1 MMTFSS
7 SSSMAT
13 FLVRTVAF
21 GGAAIVAASA
31 QQQQDIPQVA
41 IANGFDTLVTALQ
54 AADLVGAL
62 ASPNGPFTV
71 FAPTDEAF
79 DNLPDDLVGCLL
91 NDIPVLT
98 DILLYHVAEGKVL
111 ASQLSD
117 GQEIATL
124 LDGAEVTVDIRS
136 DGVLINDAMVLA
148 TDVEAS
154 NGVVH
159 VINQVLVPPR
169 IDVTAFLDAC
179 TGGGSSSSSDDRDE
193 CTYLGVARSA
203 GQYLTGPT
211 HTCLCTTGGHWVQC
225 RTNTQADTRKTIQQF
240 VLDTDNFSTL
250 ETAVIQADLVGVL
263 EGSGPFTLFAPTDAA
278 FADVPTAVMNF
289 LLDDDN
295 KDVLGQVLKYHVTA
309 GEINSKDLPEGTLKN
324 VDTVQGGNDQ
334 LTATKTC
341 YTTMQIASGRPNCD
355 TYSVTLDETSNAIV
369 TDIQASNGIIHII
382 NKVMIPPSLRAAV
395 AGLL

>member
-1 MMTFSS
+1 
-7 SSSMAT
+7 MAT

-21 GGAAIVAASA
+21 GGAAIIAASA
-31 QQQQDIPQVA
+31 QQQDIPQVA
-41 IANGFDTLVTALQ
+41 IANDFNTLVTALK

-117 GQEIATL
+117 GQEISTL
-124 LDGAEVTVDIRS
+124 LDGGEVTVDIRS
-136 DGVLINDAMVLA
+136 DGDVLINDAMVLT

-179 TGGGSSSSSDDRDE
+179 TGGSSSSSSDDRDE

-240 VLDTDNFSTL
+240 VLDTDNLSTL

-295 KDVLGQVLKYHVTA
+295 KDVLGQVLKYHVTS

>member
-1 MMTFSS
+1 MFVYCLPISFACHYCS
-7 SSSMAT
+7 
-13 FLVRTVAF
+13 
-21 GGAAIVAASA
+21 
-31 QQQQDIPQVA
+31 
-41 IANGFDTLVTALQ
+41 
-54 AADLVGAL
+54 
-62 ASPNGPFTV
+62 TV

-117 GQEIATL
+117 GQEISTL
-124 LDGAEVTVDIRS
+124 LDGGEVTVDIRS
-136 DGVLINDAMVLA
+136 DGDVLINDAMVLT
-148 TDVEAS
+148 TDVKAS

-179 TGGGSSSSSDDRDE
+179 TGGSSSSSSDDRDE

-211 HTCLCTTGGHWVQC
+211 HTCLCTTGGTYGIPTLIILINFVLTPIIVLLIFVLTVFLLLHINFSLVSFTGHWVQC
-225 RTNTQADTRKTIQQF
+225 RTNNQADTRKTIQQF

-278 FADVPTAVMNF
+278 FADVPTAVLNF

-295 KDVLGQVLKYHVTA
+295 KDVLGQVLKYHVTS

-341 YTTMQIASGRPNCD
+341 YTTMQIATGRSNCD

>member
-1 MMTFSS
+1 MGMTFSS

-31 QQQQDIPQVA
+31 QQEQDIPQVA

-62 ASPNGPFTV
+62 ASPNGPYTV

-225 RTNTQADTRKTIQQF
+225 RTNPQADTRKTIQQF

-250 ETAVIQADLVGVL
+250 ET
-263 EGSGPFTLFAPTDAA
+263 
-278 FADVPTAVMNF
+278 
-289 LLDDDN
+289 
-295 KDVLGQVLKYHVTA
+295 
-309 GEINSKDLPEGTLKN
+309 
-324 VDTVQGGNDQ
+324 
-334 LTATKTC
+334 
-341 YTTMQIASGRPNCD
+341 
-355 TYSVTLDETSNAIV
+355 
-369 TDIQASNGIIHII
+369 
-382 NKVMIPPSLRAAV
+382 
-395 AGLL
+395 

>member
-1 MMTFSS
+1 MTFSS
-7 SSSMAT
+7 SSSLAT
-13 FLVRTVAF
+13 FLIRTVAF
-21 GGAAIVAASA
+21 GGAAIIAASA
-31 QQQQDIPQVA
+31 QQQDIPQVA
-41 IANGFDTLVTALQ
+41 IANNFDTLVTALQ

-117 GQEIATL
+117 GQEISTL
-124 LDGAEVTVDIRS
+124 LDGGEVTVDIRS
-136 DGVLINDAMVLA
+136 NGDVLINDAMVLT
-148 TDVEAS
+148 TDVKAS

-179 TGGGSSSSSDDRDE
+179 TGGSSSSSDDRDE

-278 FADVPTAVMNF
+278 FADVPTAVLNF

-295 KDVLGQVLKYHVTA
+295 KDVLGQVLKYHVTS

>member
-1 MMTFSS
+1 M
-7 SSSMAT
+7 
-13 FLVRTVAF
+13 
-21 GGAAIVAASA
+21 
-31 QQQQDIPQVA
+31 
-41 IANGFDTLVTALQ
+41 
-54 AADLVGAL
+54 
-62 ASPNGPFTV
+62 
-71 FAPTDEAF
+71 
-79 DNLPDDLVGCLL
+79 
-91 NDIPVLT
+91 
-98 DILLYHVAEGKVL
+98 
-111 ASQLSD
+111 
-117 GQEIATL
+117 
-124 LDGAEVTVDIRS
+124 
-136 DGVLINDAMVLA
+136 
-148 TDVEAS
+148 
-154 NGVVH
+154 
-159 VINQVLVPPR
+159 
-169 IDVTAFLDAC
+169 
-179 TGGGSSSSSDDRDE
+179 
-193 CTYLGVARSA
+193 
-203 GQYLTGPT
+203 
-211 HTCLCTTGGHWVQC
+211 
-225 RTNTQADTRKTIQQF
+225 
-240 VLDTDNFSTL
+240 DTDNFSTL